1 MKEMTN
7 AGRYHGLLIKK
18 RKGKRGITFQTKA
31 RKNGKPVTLSAKT
44 KEELKA
50 KIDALDDTTGDP
62 ITLAEAWELY
72 ISDRRKA
79 AQPNTL
85 TGYISKYS
93 SQLHKMG
100 AVRMSG
106 FSEKDITEFI
116 GMLKAEG
123 YSSRSINDYMIC
135 LFAFVKWARQQ
146 GFTDRSFSISDFG
159 AVIPHPSKK
168 AISIYSDDDFAR
180 FLAVVRNPRYKTGQR
195 RHIEQIVL
203 CYSVMFYAGLRISEA
218 LALKGENV
226 YNTDGQQVIEV
237 TQKAEK
243 IRSEKGKY
251 VQNISQVLKSA
262 AAHRIIPI
270 SEELFS
276 ALREMSRS
284 DDDLILDTLSI
295 VSFTGTDAA
304 IKKRAK
310 KEGLKVIT
318 CHEMRKSCLTRWAES
333 GMPPMVLKTLA
344 GHTSI
349 AVTEK
354 YYIKSDLNKAARTA
368 AEYMPLKQK

>member
-18 RKGKRGITFQTKA
+18 RKGKRGITYQTKA

-50 KIDALDDTTGDP
+50 KIDALDDTTVDP
-62 ITLAEAWELY
+62 ITFSEAWELY
-72 ISDRRKA
+72 ISDRSKT

-93 SQLHKMG
+93 SQLHKIG
-100 AVRMSG
+100 TVRMSD
-106 FSEKDITEFI
+106 FSEKDVAEFI
-116 GMLKAEG
+116 SALKAEG
-123 YSSRSINDYMIC
+123 YSARSINDYVIC
-135 LFAFVKWARQQ
+135 LFSFMKWARQQ
-146 GFTDRSFSISDFG
+146 GFTDRSFSASDFG
-159 AVIPHPSKK
+159 AVIPRPSKK
-168 AISIYSDDDFAR
+168 TISIYTDDDFAQ
-180 FLAVVRNPRYKTGQR
+180 FLEIVRNPRYKTGQQ
-195 RHIEQIVL
+195 RHIEQLVL
-203 CYSVMFYAGLRISEA
+203 CYEVMFYAGLRISEA
-218 LALKGENV
+218 LAIKGENV
-226 YNTDGQQVIEV
+226 YNTDGPVIEV

-243 IRSEKGKY
+243 IRNEKGKY

-276 ALREMSRS
+276 ALHEMSRS
-284 DDDLILDTLSI
+284 DDDLIFDTLSI
-295 VSFTGTDAA
+295 ISFTGTDAA

-318 CHEMRKSCLTRWAES
+318 CHEMRKSCLTRWAEA

-344 GHTSI
+344 GHTNI

-368 AEYMPLKQK
+368 AEYMAIEQK